1 MASGWPAG
9 AGAGAAAAAAV
20 APAAAAAATAAPL
33 TDAPT
38 ARDGG
43 ASVNCTAVAA
53 AAAAG
58 ATAAAAAAPAP
69 APAGQPD
76 ATAFVQAIHTGIR
89 HLFKRYTFYNSV
101 VVVTTSCGTN
111 LICLDWRKNHVPCR
125 PTAYSFA
132 AAREL
137 EFEYLFWI
145 QVAVCSNVK
154 VLGSFRSPS
163 IVTRKQ
169 SSDE

>member
-1 MASGWPAG
+1 MHFFG
-9 AGAGAAAAAAV
+9 A
-20 APAAAAAATAAPL
+20 
-33 TDAPT
+33 
-38 ARDGG
+38 
-43 ASVNCTAVAA
+43 AVAA

-58 ATAAAAAAPAP
+58 AAAAAVPAPAPAGPPAAAPAP

-76 ATAFVQAIHTGIR
+76 ATAFVQAIHTGIL

-137 EFEYLFWI
+137 ELEYLFWI

-154 VLGSFRSPS
+154 VFGSFRSPS

-169 SSDE
+169 SSGE

>member
-1 MASGWPAG
+1 MAPAG
-9 AGAGAAAAAAV
+9 
-20 APAAAAAATAAPL
+20 PPAAATAGGESRSGEDGGSGGGEGGGP
-33 TDAPT
+33 APT

-43 ASVNCTAVAA
+43 ASVDGAAVAA

-58 ATAAAAAAPAP
+58 AAAATAPAP

-111 LICLDWRKNHVPCR
+111 LICLYWRKNHVPCR
-125 PTAYSFA
+125 PTA
-132 AAREL
+132 
-137 EFEYLFWI
+137 
-145 QVAVCSNVK
+145 
-154 VLGSFRSPS
+154 
-163 IVTRKQ
+163 
-169 SSDE
+169 

>member
-1 MASGWPAG
+1 M
-9 AGAGAAAAAAV
+9 AAACGESRSGEDGGGGGGEGGG
-20 APAAAAAATAAPL
+20 P
-33 TDAPT
+33 APT

-43 ASVNCTAVAA
+43 ASVDGAAVAA

-58 ATAAAAAAPAP
+58 AAAATAPAP

-125 PTAYSFA
+125 PTA
-132 AAREL
+132 
-137 EFEYLFWI
+137 
-145 QVAVCSNVK
+145 
-154 VLGSFRSPS
+154 
-163 IVTRKQ
+163 
-169 SSDE
+169 